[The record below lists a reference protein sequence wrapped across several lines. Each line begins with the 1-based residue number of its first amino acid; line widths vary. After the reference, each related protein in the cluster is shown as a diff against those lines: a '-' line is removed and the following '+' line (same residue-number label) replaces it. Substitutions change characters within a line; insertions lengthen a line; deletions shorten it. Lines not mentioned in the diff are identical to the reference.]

1 MEFVTYFLGDGASRD
16 DGDRIIGRAEVGQG
30 NQPGNAE
37 FRAAPAADMGR
48 NFSDNIRDAS
58 VETDDGQYA
67 AGQQSDDDQFSHAG
81 HAAAHGLE
89 PGHEGEIP
97 HADANQSRC
106 KEPHGQ
112 NGHDVDSG
120 QGRHQHE
127 QIGKYFHPFNG
138 DIRCGGGL
146 HVPSEQD
153 VAGQGQQSGGERHLY
168 VGPEFVP
175 HGAALRTGGGDRGV

>member
-16 DGDRIIGRAEVGQG
+16 DGDRIVGRAEVGQG

-138 DIRCGGGL
+138 DIRCGG
-146 HVPSEQD
+146 SIR
-153 VAGQGQQSGGERHLY
+153 AGCSRPGPAERR
-168 VGPEFVP
+168 
-175 HGAALRTGGGDRGV
+175 GAPPLCWPGICPAWRSPAYGWRRSWCLK